1 MKKMLILA
9 CTVVIAAT
17 AFANDTTKVASSST
31 DHVTR
36 DEALITL
43 PQDFRSVVVTSG
55 LGKAR
60 HLTVAANGD
69 VFVKLEK
76 LKDGKGIIR
85 LHDTNGDGKAD
96 EISGF
101 GNYVGTG
108 IVIKNGYLYASNDND
123 VFRYRINEKD
133 GKVDTA
139 SEQKIF

>member
-1 MKKMLILA
+1 MKKTLILA
-9 CTVVIAAT
+9 CTVIIAAT
-17 AFANDTTKVASSST
+17 TFGNDTTKVKSPST
-31 DHVTR
+31 REVTR
-36 DEALITL
+36 DDAPPITL
-43 PQDFRSVVVTSG
+43 PQGFRSVVVTAG

-69 VFVKLEK
+69 IFVKLEK

-123 VFRYRINEKD
+123 VFRYKINEK
-133 GKVDTA
+133 
-139 SEQKIF
+139 